1 MKSYLTYCED
11 HKDIAS
17 EIERRLSGAG
27 AEFTH
32 DTRDEE
38 EQNRMKREMRL
49 TQDPVFLLVGDDFL
63 KSQQCM
69 RGALAFITD
78 MGITRNIR
86 PVITNGKVN
95 QPDTYVEYWQNKYQ
109 ELRSQ
114 KHEIPQHEQEAY
126 NWEVMI
132 IRRISNE
139 VAPFIDEV
147 NKRNPVTYEE
157 FQADNFRTFYI
168 VHGREPDEPQ
178 GLTTENDDSPTNEII
193 VEQEEQKS
201 SLIPP
206 VIPAVLPF
214 SKTKDETTGIAEDG
228 LETELEQADDLIED
242 LVNDEVIVEDKP
254 ELDLFDESVDDSIGE
269 EVVTEDELKALP
281 DEISETPVE
290 DIFEEEITTEDELK
304 SFDGEVDEMP
314 AEDIFEE
321 KIIENT
327 PANESETTTFAH
339 QNNTPEIEENDLEE
353 EEITWA
359 EAHTAEA
366 AGNYDVARMHYE
378 TLLEKTPYHAD
389 GHYRYGLLLLNQFNE
404 KDAAIE
410 QFEVAV
416 EQKNKF
422 TEAWLEL
429 AHLAEKEEDY
439 LLTKSYYEK
448 IVSYEDDNAEA
459 HYRLGNVVARYFD
472 DQPQQAA
479 EHYQKAIEL
488 DPDHNDARYE
498 YATLLSAHFA
508 ADEEAREQLEAV
520 IANDPEHPFAY
531 YDLAVL
537 NRKAGRKTRAYKQYK
552 RATEINSMFKTDKND
567 QLFKKPKKKKKK
579 DCSKKANP
587 ENYQKLIEEHEV
599 APISGVQAA
608 QAEPKST
615 PQYTVL
621 ITGGTSGTGKATA
634 ELFARNGHRVIVTGR
649 RGDRLQN
656 LKEDFE
662 NQYNT
667 DVKTLLFDVRD
678 HNAVTTATKQLTDEW
693 QHIDILINN
702 AGLALGRSSIH
713 EGNLE
718 DWDTMIDTNVKG
730 LLYMTRA
737 IAPRMAERGKGHIVN
752 ISSISGKEVY
762 PGGAVYCATKHAVD
776 AITRG
781 ARMDL
786 VKHGIRVSSISPG
799 HVLTEFAD
807 VRYKGDQDRVEE
819 GYAGF
824 DPLKADDIADVVYYV
839 ATRPESVNIQ
849 DVYMFS
855 KQQAS
860 AMVVDR
866 SGKA

>member
-11 HKDIAS
+11 QKDIALA
-17 EIERRLSGAG
+17 IERNLRIAG

-49 TQDPVFLLVGDDFL
+49 TQDPVFLLVSDGFL

-86 PVITNGKVN
+86 PVITNANVN
-95 QPDTYVEYWQNKYQ
+95 QPDTYSEYWKSKYE

-114 KHEIPQHEQEAY
+114 KHDIPQHEQEAY
-126 NWEVMI
+126 NWQVMI
-132 IRRISNE
+132 MRRISNE
-139 VAPFIDEV
+139 IAPFIEEV
-147 NKRNPVTYEE
+147 NKRNPVTYEQ
-157 FQADNFRTFYI
+157 FQADNFHTFYTA
-168 VHGREPDEPQ
+168 HGREPDESQ
-178 GLTTENDDSPTNEII
+178 GLISEHDDSPTDEII
-193 VEQEEQKS
+193 SEEKEKS
-201 SLIPP
+201 SMIPP

-214 SKTKDETTGIAEDG
+214 SKSKNEPAGIIEDG
-228 LETELEQADDLIED
+228 LETELEQIED
-242 LVNDEVIVEDKP
+242 LTESVVDEGIITENESK
-254 ELDLFDESVDDSIGE
+254 LDLFDESSGDFVE
-269 EVVTEDELKALP
+269 EAIVTEDELKSFP
-281 DEISETPVE
+281 DEINETPAA

-304 SFDGEVDEMP
+304 LFEGEIDETP
-314 AEDIFEE
+314 TQEIFEE
-321 KIIENT
+321 EIIENT
-327 PANESETTTFAH
+327 PANKSETTTFAH
-339 QNNTPEIEENDLEE
+339 QNNSPEIELNDTE

-359 EAHTAEA
+359 DADTAA
-366 AGNYDVARMHYE
+366 ATGNYDVARMHYE
-378 TLLEKTPYHAD
+378 ALLEKTPYHAE
-389 GHYRYGLLLLNQFNE
+389 GHYQYGLLLLNQFDE

-416 EQKNKF
+416 EQKNKY

-459 HYRLGNVVARYFD
+459 HYRLGNVLSRYFD

-479 EHYQKAIEL
+479 HHYQKAIDL

-508 ADEEAREQLEAV
+508 GDDEAREQLEAV

-531 YDLAVL
+531 YDLAVI

-579 DCSKKANP
+579 ADCSKKADP
-587 ENYQKLIEEHEV
+587 KKYKELIEKHEV
-599 APISGVQAA
+599 APISTVQTT
-608 QAEPKST
+608 QAKPEST

-621 ITGGTSGTGKATA
+621 ITGGTSGIGKATA

-649 RGDRLQN
+649 RADRLTN
-656 LKEDFE
+656 LKEDLE
-662 NQYNT
+662 NQYDTNI
-667 DVKTLLFDVRD
+667 KTLEFDVRD
-678 HNAVTTATKQLTDEW
+678 HQAVTTATKQLTDEW
-693 QHIDILINN
+693 QDIDILINN

-713 EGNLE
+713 EGNIE
-718 DWDTMIDTNVKG
+718 DWETMIDTNVKG

-737 IAPRMAERGKGHIVN
+737 IAPRMAERGMGHIIN

-807 VRYKGDQDRVEE
+807 VRYKGDRDRVEE

-866 SGKA
+866 SGKTS

>member
-1 MKSYLTYCED
+1 MKSYLTYCQD
-11 HKDIAS
+11 QKDIAL
-17 EIERRLSGAG
+17 EIERKLRNVG

-38 EQNRMKREMRL
+38 EQNRIKREMRL

-63 KSQQCM
+63 KSQECM
-69 RGALAFITD
+69 RGALAFIKD

-86 PVITNGKVN
+86 PVVTDGKVN

-109 ELRSQ
+109 ELRGE
-114 KHEIPQHEQEAY
+114 KHNIPQHEQEAY
-126 NWEVMI
+126 NWRVMI

-139 VAPFIDEV
+139 VAPFIEEV
-147 NKRNPVTYEE
+147 NKRNPVTYEQ
-157 FQADNFRTFYI
+157 FQTDNFRNFYAA
-168 VHGREPDEPQ
+168 HGREAEESQ
-178 GLTTENDDSPTNEII
+178 GLSTENDDAPTEEITA
-193 VEQEEQKS
+193 EEKEKS
-201 SLIPP
+201 SMIPP
-206 VIPAVLPF
+206 VIPAVFPF
-214 SKTKDETTGIAEDG
+214 SKTKKENTGIIEG
-228 LETELEQADDLIED
+228 ELEQTKEVTED
-242 LVNDEVIVEDKP
+242 IVNGEIITENQPELEVTDERVED
-254 ELDLFDESVDDSIGE
+254 FIE
-269 EVVTEDELKALP
+269 EKAVIEDELKSFP
-281 DEISETPVE
+281 EEINETRTE
-290 DIFEEEITTEDELK
+290 DFIEEEIVTEDELK
-304 SFDGEVDEMP
+304 SFSGEMNETS

-321 KIIENT
+321 KIIENN
-327 PANESETTTFAH
+327 PAIGTETTTFAQ
-339 QNNTPEIEENDLEE
+339 QNNTSEIEENDSEE

-359 EAHTAEA
+359 DAHAAEA
-366 AGNYDVARMHYE
+366 TDNYDVARMHYE

-416 EQKNKF
+416 EQKNKY

-429 AHLAEKEEDY
+429 AYLAEKEEDY

-459 HYRLGNVVARYFD
+459 HYRLGNVVSRYFD

-479 EHYQKAIEL
+479 EHYQKAIDL

-508 ADEEAREQLEAV
+508 ADDEAREQLEAV

-579 DCSKKANP
+579 ADCSKKANP
-587 ENYQKLIEEHEV
+587 KKYKELIEKHEV
-599 APISGVQAA
+599 APISGVQTA
-608 QAEPKST
+608 QAELESM

-621 ITGGTSGTGKATA
+621 ITGGTSGIGKVTA

-649 RGDRLQN
+649 REDRLTN
-656 LKEDFE
+656 LKEDLE
-662 NQYNT
+662 NQYNANI
-667 DVKTLLFDVRD
+667 KTLSFDVRD
-678 HNAVTTATKQLTDEW
+678 HNAVTTAIDQLTDEW
-693 QHIDILINN
+693 QDIDVLINN

-718 DWDTMIDTNVKG
+718 DWETMIDTNVKG

-737 IAPRMAERGKGHIVN
+737 IAPRMAARGMGHIIN

-824 DPLKADDIADVVYYV
+824 DPLKAADIADVIYYT

-866 SGKA
+866 SGKKA

>member
-11 HKDIAS
+11 QKNIAL
-17 EIERRLSGAG
+17 EIERSLRGAG

-38 EQNRMKREMRL
+38 EQNRVKREMRL
-49 TQDPVFLLVGDDFL
+49 TQDPVFLLVSDDFL

-69 RGALAFITD
+69 RGALAFIKD

-86 PVITNGKVN
+86 PIITDGNVN

-109 ELRSQ
+109 ELRVQ
-114 KHEIPQHEQEAY
+114 KHDIPQHEQEAY
-126 NWEVMI
+126 NWQVMI
-132 IRRISNE
+132 MRRISNE
-139 VAPFIDEV
+139 VAPFLEEV
-147 NKRNPVTYEE
+147 NKRNPVTYEA
-157 FQADNFRTFYI
+157 FQADNFRAFYAA
-168 VHGREPDEPQ
+168 HGREPDEPQ
-178 GLTTENDDSPTNEII
+178 GLITENDESSVDEITTEI
-193 VEQEEQKS
+193 EEEKS
-201 SLIPP
+201 SMIPP

-214 SKTKDETTGIAEDG
+214 SKMKDDNVGIVEDG
-228 LETELEQADDLIED
+228 LETELEQTED
-242 LVNDEVIVEDKP
+242 LVGDVVNEEIIVEKEP
-254 ELDLFDESVDDSIGE
+254 ELDLFDESTDDLIE
-269 EVVTEDELKALP
+269 EEIVTEDELKVFS
-281 DEISETPVE
+281 DEVNESPVE

-304 SFDGEVDEMP
+304 TEIP
-314 AEDIFEE
+314 EE
-321 KIIENT
+321 T
-327 PANESETTTFAH
+327 ETITFAH
-339 QNNTPEIEENDLEE
+339 KNNTSEIEVDGLEE
-353 EEITWA
+353 DEITWA
-359 EAHTAEA
+359 DAHAAEA
-366 AGNYDVARMHYE
+366 VENYDVARIHYE
-378 TLLEKTPYHAD
+378 ALLEKTPYHAD

-410 QFEVAV
+410 QFEEAV

-498 YATLLSAHFA
+498 YATLLGAHFA

-531 YDLAVL
+531 YDLAVI

-579 DCSKKANP
+579 TDCSKKANP
-587 ENYQKLIEEHEV
+587 KKYKELIEKHEV
-599 APISGVQAA
+599 APISGVQTE
-608 QAEPKST
+608 QIETPST

-621 ITGGTSGTGKATA
+621 ITGGTSGIGKATA

-649 RGDRLQN
+649 RGDRLEN
-656 LKEDFE
+656 LKEDLE

-667 DVKTLLFDVRD
+667 DVKILLFDVRD
-678 HNAVTTATKQLTDEW
+678 HQAVTAAANQLTDEW
-693 QHIDILINN
+693 QDIDILINN

-718 DWDTMIDTNVKG
+718 DWETMIDTNVKG

-737 IAPRMAERGKGHIVN
+737 IAPRMAERGRGHIVN